1 MATSGPKER
10 GPYAYEN
17 WLSFLAGGPFEGGF
31 EFPLYSDAE
40 FQPQANRFWGPYTLF
55 NTLSGPS
62 PYSTVRPLFV
72 LQTNL
77 HLTPSSLLNPDR
89 DKTDVARYLGGG
101 PEADIA
107 AHCSLSMG
115 SRLNRGAT
123 TRGS

>member
-17 WLSFLAGGPFEGGF
+17 WLAFLAGGPFEGGF

-62 PYSTVRPLFV
+62 PYSTVRPL
-72 LQTNL
+72 LCPADQSPPNAI
-77 HLTPSSLLNPDR
+77 
-89 DKTDVARYLGGG
+89 KLGKPG
-101 PEADIA
+101 
-107 AHCSLSMG
+107 
-115 SRLNRGAT
+115 
-123 TRGS
+123 